1 MAFFFKVTFPAFLIS
16 ISRCNKFILFRRK
29 AFFIFNC
36 IVFNFDRYWKYY
48 GFILEEGPRE
58 ITRFGLPSSLTD
70 PDAAFVWGGNG
81 KTYFFKGNNYWRYN
95 EFKKIADDNYPRPI
109 SVWGKVSLLRKLT
122 GLSFQMC
129 FTLSKLR
136 LIAYANRMF
145 ACLSNVTLVEFIL
158 IFFKS

>member
-29 AFFIFNC
+29 AFLIFNC

-95 EFKKIADDNYPRPI
+95 EFKKIPDDNYPRPI
-109 SVWGKVSLLRKLT
+109 SVWGRYLYFENWLVCHFKCVLHEVNCAWLLVQIECLHA
-122 GLSFQMC
+122 SA
-129 FTLSKLR
+129 TLLW
-136 LIAYANRMF
+136 
-145 ACLSNVTLVEFIL
+145 
-158 IFFKS
+158 